1 MMDIEPVENTAS
13 ERASERG
20 SERTQLHGANT
31 NSSKNSSNN
40 TEPQLLGANTKSSEN
55 RNNKTETPHTTHKFH
70 VMPSVAISV
79 HCCLH
84 WCSHR
89 HLASVFAPCSHPAI
103 LHRCSHLACFH
114 CSSLGSLQHHGD
126 DRCGRAKSL
135 HPESIV
141 DSIASRN
148 QISLAF
154 IRGHETDLGCVPG

>member
-1 MMDIEPVENTAS
+1 MVRAPTA
-13 ERASERG
+13 
-20 SERTQLHGANT
+20 ANT
-31 NSSKNSSNN
+31 
-40 TEPQLLGANTKSSEN
+40 EATKQKHN
-55 RNNKTETPHTTHKFH
+55 CWVRTPKPAKTETTKQKHHTIHDYNIYS
-70 VMPSVAISV
+70 SVAISV

-126 DRCGRAKSL
+126 DRCGRASSK
-135 HPESIV
+135 SIV

-154 IRGHETDLGCVPG
+154 IRGHETDLGYVHG